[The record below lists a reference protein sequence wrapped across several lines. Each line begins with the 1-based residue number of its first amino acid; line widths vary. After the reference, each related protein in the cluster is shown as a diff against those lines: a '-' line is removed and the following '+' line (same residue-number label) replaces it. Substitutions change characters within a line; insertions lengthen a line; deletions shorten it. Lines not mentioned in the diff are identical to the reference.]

1 MSVAKIVE
9 ISSESEVSFED
20 AIESGI
26 RRADMSLN
34 HVRGAWIKDQKLRIE
49 GGKIVAYRVILRIS
63 FVLQQDAAPVKA

>member
-1 MSVAKIVE
+1 MSIAKIIE

-26 RRADMSLN
+26 RRAEKSLN
-34 HVRGAWIKDQKLRIE
+34 HVRGAWIKAQKLRIE